1 MKKIILIFL
10 SLLLVGTFLL
20 GCENEKNNSNQEEKK
35 SENFISSGDENS
47 MLSQDEK
54 AAYKEKAKN
63 ALKGL
68 NLNDIE
74 ILTQNKTKKPIVMV
88 QVIFDGTKG
97 NINKSEVEEF
107 IKTIKEKIE
116 TISNLYDITI
126 LDKNIQMIATT
137 GYENEGKIYFKD

>member
-1 MKKIILIFL
+1 MRKIIAILLSVLVFG
-10 SLLLVGTFLL
+10 SLLW
-20 GCENEKNNSNQEEKK
+20 GCGDKEETTNLNINQ
-35 SENFISSGDENS
+35 NDNS
-47 MLSQDEK
+47 MISQSEK
-54 AAYKEKAKN
+54 DSYKEEVKKVLN
-63 ALKGL
+63 GL
-68 NLNDIE
+68 TLNDIE

-126 LDKNIQMIATT
+126 LDKNTQMIATT
-137 GYENEGKIYFKD
+137 GYENEGKIYFFD